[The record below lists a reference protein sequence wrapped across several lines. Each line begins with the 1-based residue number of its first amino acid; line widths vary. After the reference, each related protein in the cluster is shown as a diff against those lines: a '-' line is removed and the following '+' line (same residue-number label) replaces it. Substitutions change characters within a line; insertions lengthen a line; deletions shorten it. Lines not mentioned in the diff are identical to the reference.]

1 MGYRS
6 DTAVQFINQAEADRF
21 IKAYEELL
29 EETKHQED
37 SLFKFSK
44 VSTNSFGEVTYYW
57 GWIKFYPEFPE
68 VDAFEETLSSDEY
81 TCIFIRIGEEFDDIE
96 YEDYRHTA
104 QFNEPIYV
112 KREIAAFQ
120 FKK

>member
-37 SLFKFSK
+37 SLFKFAK
-44 VSTNSFGEVTYYW
+44 VSTNPFGEVTYYW
-57 GWIKFYPEFPE
+57 DWIKFYPEFPE

-96 YEDYRHTA
+96 YKEYGDIVG
-104 QFNEPIYV
+104 FSEPIYI
-112 KREIAAFQ
+112 RQEIITQ
-120 FKK
+120 Y